1 MALTRVVRLSNL
13 IQSWVALGRLNSFL
27 QETELIDR
35 YEAGS
40 PTAVSDDP
48 SYIGFR
54 NATFA
59 WLKDVPADCKES
71 NFKLHFDGDLLFPI
85 GKISLVAGQTGC
97 GKTSLLMAL
106 LGEMHFE
113 QRGPDSSF
121 GLPRTG
127 GVAYA
132 SQQSWLQNLSLRDN
146 ILFGAPFD
154 EERYNLV
161 VKDCALERDFTL
173 FDAGDATEVGEKGLT
188 LSGGQKAR
196 VTLARAIYSR
206 ADVLLLDDI
215 LSALDVHT
223 SKFIVDNLLKGSLV
237 KNRTV
242 LLVTHHVDLALQVAD
257 YLVTLEDGRVKSH
270 GSISELKRVE
280 SSLFKEAEP
289 EEPEKA
295 VAAEIEAVEGPI
307 DATLV
312 ERASDGKLVMAEE
325 KAEGRMSK
333 RAFMLLFSS
342 LDAHPWLHMSIV
354 LGGLLVDCI
363 FITLQSAWLGV
374 WSRAYEGNGN
384 PDPVYYLGVLSAI
397 VGVAMLAYAVGAAR
411 WYIGTVRAGI
421 VIHQQVRP
429 S

>member
-1 MALTRVVRLSNL
+1 MLRLTLNIINTILPLLVMIATFAWFTIVEKGELTAAVVFSAISVFGGFAGSLQMFIMLTSYVE
-13 IQSWVALGRLNSFL
+13 SWVSLGRVNAFL

-59 WLKDVPADCKES
+59 WLKDVPAGSEER
-71 NFKLHFDGDLLFPI
+71 NFKLHFDGDLRFPV

-154 EERYNLV
+154 EERYKLV
-161 VKDCALERDFTL
+161 VKECALERDFTL

-242 LLVTHHVDLALQVAD
+242 ILVTHHVGLASQVAD

-270 GSISELKRVE
+270 GSISELKRVD
-280 SSLFKEAEP
+280 SSLFKEAED
-289 EEPEKA
+289 EEPEEA
-295 VAAEIEAVEGPI
+295 VAAEIEAVEGPV
-307 DATLV
+307 DAAPAETK
-312 ERASDGKLVMAEE
+312 SDGKL
-325 KAEGRMSK
+325 
-333 RAFMLLFSS
+333 
-342 LDAHPWLHMSIV
+342 
-354 LGGLLVDCI
+354 
-363 FITLQSAWLGV
+363 
-374 WSRAYEGNGN
+374 
-384 PDPVYYLGVLSAI
+384 
-397 VGVAMLAYAVGAAR
+397 
-411 WYIGTVRAGI
+411 
-421 VIHQQVRP
+421 
-429 S
+429 